1 MKRVY
6 AMLLAVIL
14 MLSIVPISVMAAG
27 RNVSD
32 NLKLTVTKLAVD
44 DGDSVKFNFSVTAVD
59 EIKQGDYINL
69 TYNAEDNGKAY
80 GVMPSDYE
88 GEHQLK
94 NSDGVLLGTLSA
106 NKGSVRLVFASNL
119 AAGTSFKQDIY
130 IDVMAGSDDVL
141 HSMLGE
147 KLSTFDIKYGKK
159 VLSLTVRPTGIGG
172 NVSGDRVS
180 SVTLYD
186 NKSGKAISTSKVI
199 RDMYYFDSVTLMKY
213 AQDSDVDL
221 SQSDSLRINN
231 SVFGYGG
238 NLVTKNFVL
247 FASAPKYI
255 RYGDVNMDGKI
266 DESDANFIQKAIV
279 SKEVKLTAMQKEIA
293 DVDGD
298 GEVLVADSIYIY
310 KYIRGYA
317 DESFRT
323 GKITQILN
331 GCRYLYGDM
340 NRNGVYDKSDID
352 LLESLIDTENY
363 TAELRE
369 LADVNGDGNI
379 DANDASIIRAFIA
392 NETGE
397 VNRIGISSSVYKV
410 VEEFVEPTVPT
421 TVIPTTEPTEE
432 PTTEMPTTV
441 PVPTVMPTTVEPT
454 TVVPTTKYIEPTEVI
469 TVKPTVRP
477 TEIVPTTVKPTA
489 APTTLPT
496 VKPTI
501 KPTVKPTQV
510 VTTVPATTIRVTEST
525 VQPTSIAVTTVAPTE
540 MTTSI
545 PVTTT
550 VATESTTESTTQ
562 MASTSAYTKPFVT
575 EPTTNVA
582 TNDTATQD
590 TVKPSVQTGGGV
602 NVVVWIV
609 MAICALLSFVVLTIA
624 IKKNNKD

>member
-80 GVMPSDYE
+80 GVIPSDYE

-186 NKSGKAISTSKVI
+186 NKSGKVISTSKVI

-213 AQDSDVDL
+213 AQDSGVDL

-231 SVFGYGG
+231 SVFGYDG

-293 DVDGD
+293 DVDGN
-298 GEVLVADSIYIY
+298 GEVLVADSTYIY

-317 DESFRT
+317 DESSRT
-323 GKITQILN
+323 GKISQILN

-340 NRNGVYDKSDID
+340 NRNGVYDKSDVD
-352 LLESLIDTENY
+352 LLESLINTENY

-379 DANDASIIRAFIA
+379 DANDVAIIRAFIV

-397 VNRIGISSSVYKV
+397 VNRIGISSSVYKA
-410 VEEFVEPTVPT
+410 VEEFVEPTVST
-421 TVIPTTEPTEE
+421 TVVPTTEPTEVVPTE
-432 PTTEMPTTV
+432 VPTTIPMTTV
-441 PVPTVMPTTVEPT
+441 VPTTVEPT
-454 TVVPTTKYIEPTEVI
+454 TVISTTKYIEPTEVT

-477 TEIVPTTVKPTA
+477 TEVVPVTTKPIIAPTA
-489 APTTLPT
+489 
-496 VKPTI
+496 

-510 VTTVPATTIRVTEST
+510 VTTVPITTVPATTVKTTETT
-525 VQPTSIAVTTVAPTE
+525 VQPTSVA
-540 MTTSI
+540 MTTIASTEA
-545 PVTTT
+545 TT
-550 VATESTTESTTQ
+550 AMPTTEPTTQ
-562 MASTSAYTKPFVT
+562 IASVPTKPFVT
-575 EPTTNVA
+575 EPTTAVA
-582 TNDTATQD
+582 TNDTATID
-590 TVKPSVQTGGGV
+590 TAKPTVQTGGGV

-609 MAICALLSFVVLTIA
+609 MAVCALAGFVALIIA
-624 IKKNNKD
+624 IKKNNEE

>member
-80 GVMPSDYE
+80 GVIPSDYE

-94 NSDGVLLGTLSA
+94 NSDGVLLGTLSV
-106 NKGSVRLVFASNL
+106 NKGSVRLVFASDL

-213 AQDSDVDL
+213 AQDSDADL

-231 SVFGYGG
+231 AVFGYGG

-247 FASAPKYI
+247 FANASKYI

-266 DESDANFIQKAIV
+266 DEFDANFIQKAIV

-298 GEVLVADSIYIY
+298 GEVLVADSTYIY

-363 TAELRE
+363 TDELRE

-397 VNRIGISSSVYKV
+397 VNRIGISSSVYKAV
-410 VEEFVEPTVPT
+410 AEFVEPTVPT
-421 TVIPTTEPTEE
+421 TVVPTTEPTEVVSTE
-432 PTTEMPTTV
+432 VPTTIPMTTIA
-441 PVPTVMPTTVEPT
+441 PTTVEPT
-454 TVVPTTKYIEPTEVI
+454 TVISTTKYIEPTEMT

-477 TEIVPTTVKPTA
+477 TEVVPVTA
-489 APTTLPT
+489 
-496 VKPTI
+496 KPTI
-501 KPTVKPTQV
+501 APTAKPTVKPTVKPTQAV
-510 VTTVPATTIRVTEST
+510 TTVPITTVPATTVKTTETT
-525 VQPTSIAVTTVAPTE
+525 VQPTSVA
-540 MTTSI
+540 MTTIASTEA
-545 PVTTT
+545 TT
-550 VATESTTESTTQ
+550 AMPTTEPTTQ
-562 MASTSAYTKPFVT
+562 IAYVPTKPFVT
-575 EPTTNVA
+575 EPTTAVV
-582 TNDTATQD
+582 TNDTATID
-590 TVKPSVQTGGGV
+590 TAKPTGQTGGGV

-609 MAICALLSFVVLTIA
+609 MAVCALSGFVALIIA
-624 IKKNNKD
+624 IKKNNEE

>member
-14 MLSIVPISVMAAG
+14 MLSVVPVSVMAAG

-80 GVMPSDYE
+80 GVIPSDYE

-94 NSDGVLLGTLSA
+94 NGDGVLLGTLSA
-106 NKGSVRLVFASNL
+106 NKGSVRLVFASDL

-130 IDVMAGSDDVL
+130 IDVMVGSDDVL

-172 NVSGDRVS
+172 NVSGDKVS

-186 NKSGKAISTSKVI
+186 NKSGKAISTAKVI

-213 AQDSDVDL
+213 AQDSGVDL

-231 SVFGYGG
+231 AVFGYGG

-266 DESDANFIQKAIV
+266 DESDVNFIQKAIV
-279 SKEVKLTAMQKEIA
+279 SKEVRLTAMQKEIA
-293 DVDGD
+293 DVDGN
-298 GEVLVADSIYIY
+298 GEVLVADSTYIY
-310 KYIRGYA
+310 KYIHGYA
-317 DESFRT
+317 DESSRA
-323 GKITQILN
+323 GKITQIRN

-340 NRNGVYDKSDID
+340 NRNGVYDESDID

-379 DANDASIIRAFIA
+379 DANDVAIIRAFVA

-397 VNRIGISSSVYKV
+397 VNRIGISSSVYKA

-421 TVIPTTEPTEE
+421 TVVSTTEPTEVVPTE
-432 PTTEMPTTV
+432 IPTTIPMTTIA
-441 PVPTVMPTTVEPT
+441 PTTVE
-454 TVVPTTKYIEPTEVI
+454 PTTKYIEPTEVT

-477 TEIVPTTVKPTA
+477 TEVAPVTA
-489 APTTLPT
+489 
-496 VKPTI
+496 KPTI
-501 KPTVKPTQV
+501 APTAKPTVKPTVKPTQV
-510 VTTVPATTIRVTEST
+510 VTTVSITTAPATTVKTIETT
-525 VQPTSIAVTTVAPTE
+525 VQPTSVAMATIASTEATTAMP
-540 MTTSI
+540 
-545 PVTTT
+545 
-550 VATESTTESTTQ
+550 TTEPTTQ
-562 MASTSAYTKPFVT
+562 IASVPTKPFVT
-575 EPTTNVA
+575 ELTTAVA
-582 TNDTATQD
+582 TNDTATID
-590 TVKPSVQTGGGV
+590 TAKPTVQTGGGV

-609 MAICALLSFVVLTIA
+609 MAVCALAGFVALIIA
-624 IKKNNKD
+624 IKKNNEE

>member
-6 AMLLAVIL
+6 AMLLVVIL

-32 NLKLTVTKLAVD
+32 NLKLTVAKLVVD

-80 GVMPSDYE
+80 GIIPSDYE

-94 NSDGVLLGTLSA
+94 NGDGVLLGTLSA
-106 NKGSVRLVFASNL
+106 NKGSVRLVFASDL

-172 NVSGDRVS
+172 NVSGDKVP

-199 RDMYYFDSVTLMKY
+199 RDMYYFDSITFMKY
-213 AQDSDVDL
+213 AQDSGVDL

-231 SVFGYGG
+231 AVFGYDG
-238 NLVTKNFVL
+238 NLVIKNFVL

-293 DVDGD
+293 DVDGN
-298 GEVLVADSIYIY
+298 GEVLVADSTYIY
-310 KYIRGYA
+310 KYIHGYA
-317 DESFRT
+317 DESSRA
-323 GKITQILN
+323 GKITQIRN

-340 NRNGVYDKSDID
+340 NRNGVYDKSDVD

-379 DANDASIIRAFIA
+379 DANDASIIRSFIA

-397 VNRIGISSSVYKV
+397 VNRIGISSSVYKA

-421 TVIPTTEPTEE
+421 TVVPTTEPTEVVPTE
-432 PTTEMPTTV
+432 IPTTIPMTTIA
-441 PVPTVMPTTVEPT
+441 PTTVEPT
-454 TVVPTTKYIEPTEVI
+454 TVISTTKYIEPTEVT

-477 TEIVPTTVKPTA
+477 TEVAPVTA
-489 APTTLPT
+489 
-496 VKPTI
+496 KPTI
-501 KPTVKPTQV
+501 APTVKPTQV
-510 VTTVPATTIRVTEST
+510 VTTVPITTVPATTVKMTETT
-525 VQPTSIAVTTVAPTE
+525 VQSTSVA
-540 MTTSI
+540 MTTI
-545 PVTTT
+545 VLTEATTAMPT
-550 VATESTTESTTQ
+550 TEPTTQIASVPTKPFITESTT
-562 MASTSAYTKPFVT
+562 V
-575 EPTTNVA
+575 VA
-582 TNDTATQD
+582 TNDTATID
-590 TVKPSVQTGGGV
+590 TAKPTVQTGGGV

-609 MAICALLSFVVLTIA
+609 MAVCALAGFVALIIA
-624 IKKNNKD
+624 IKKNNEE

>member
-32 NLKLTVTKLAVD
+32 NLKLTVTKLTVD

-80 GVMPSDYE
+80 GVIPSDYE

-172 NVSGDRVS
+172 NVSGDKVS

-213 AQDSDVDL
+213 AQDSGVDL

-231 SVFGYGG
+231 SVFGYGS
-238 NLVTKNFVL
+238 NLIAKNFVL

-293 DVDGD
+293 DVDGN
-298 GEVLVADSIYIY
+298 GEVLVADSTYIY
-310 KYIRGYA
+310 KYIHGYA
-317 DESFRT
+317 DESSRA
-323 GKITQILN
+323 GEITQILN

-340 NRNGVYDKSDID
+340 NRNGVYDKSDVD
-352 LLESLIDTENY
+352 LLESLINTENY

-379 DANDASIIRAFIA
+379 DANDVAIIRAFVA

-397 VNRIGISSSVYKV
+397 VNRIGISSSVYKA

-421 TVIPTTEPTEE
+421 TVVPTTEPTEVVPTE
-432 PTTEMPTTV
+432 IPTTIPMTTIA
-441 PVPTVMPTTVEPT
+441 PTTVE
-454 TVVPTTKYIEPTEVI
+454 PTTKYIEPTEVT

-477 TEIVPTTVKPTA
+477 TEVAPVTA
-489 APTTLPT
+489 
-496 VKPTI
+496 KPTI
-501 KPTVKPTQV
+501 APTAKPTVKPTQV
-510 VTTVPATTIRVTEST
+510 VTTVPATTVNTTETT
-525 VQPTSIAVTTVAPTE
+525 VQPTSIA
-540 MTTSI
+540 MTTI
-545 PVTTT
+545 
-550 VATESTTESTTQ
+550 
-562 MASTSAYTKPFVT
+562 ASTEATIAMPTT
-575 EPTTNVA
+575 EPTTQIASVPTKPFITEPTTVVA
-582 TNDTATQD
+582 TNDTATID
-590 TVKPSVQTGGGV
+590 TAKPTVQTGGGV

-609 MAICALLSFVVLTIA
+609 MAVCALAGFVALIIA
-624 IKKNNKD
+624 IKKNNEE

>member
-80 GVMPSDYE
+80 GVIPSDYE

-94 NSDGVLLGTLSA
+94 NSDGVLLGTLSV
-106 NKGSVRLVFASNL
+106 NKGSVRLVFASDL

-213 AQDSDVDL
+213 AQDSDADL

-231 SVFGYGG
+231 AVFGYGG

-247 FASAPKYI
+247 FANASKYI

-266 DESDANFIQKAIV
+266 DEFDANFIQKAIV

-298 GEVLVADSIYIY
+298 GEVLVADSTYIY

-397 VNRIGISSSVYKV
+397 VNRIGISSSVYKAV
-410 VEEFVEPTVPT
+410 AEFVEPTVPT
-421 TVIPTTEPTEE
+421 TVVPTTEPTEVVPTE
-432 PTTEMPTTV
+432 VPTTIPMTTIA
-441 PVPTVMPTTVEPT
+441 PTTVEPT
-454 TVVPTTKYIEPTEVI
+454 TVISTTKYIEPTEMT

-477 TEIVPTTVKPTA
+477 TEVAPVTA
-489 APTTLPT
+489 
-496 VKPTI
+496 KPTI
-501 KPTVKPTQV
+501 APTAKPTVKPTVKPTQAITTV
-510 VTTVPATTIRVTEST
+510 PITTVPATTVKTTETT
-525 VQPTSIAVTTVAPTE
+525 VQPTSVA
-540 MTTSI
+540 MTTIASTEA
-545 PVTTT
+545 TT
-550 VATESTTESTTQ
+550 AMPTTEPTTQ
-562 MASTSAYTKPFVT
+562 IASVPTKPFVT
-575 EPTTNVA
+575 EPTTAVA
-582 TNDTATQD
+582 TNDTATID
-590 TVKPSVQTGGGV
+590 TAKPTVQTGGGV

-609 MAICALLSFVVLTIA
+609 MAVCALSGFVALIIA
-624 IKKNNKD
+624 IKKNNEE

>member
-32 NLKLTVTKLAVD
+32 NLKLTVTKLTVD

-80 GVMPSDYE
+80 GVIPSDYE

-172 NVSGDRVS
+172 NVSGDKVS

-213 AQDSDVDL
+213 AQDSGVDL

-238 NLVTKNFVL
+238 NLVAKNFVL

-293 DVDGD
+293 DVDGN
-298 GEVLVADSIYIY
+298 GEVLVADSTYIY
-310 KYIRGYA
+310 KYIHGYA

-323 GKITQILN
+323 GKMTRILN

-379 DANDASIIRAFIA
+379 DANDVSIIRSFIA

-397 VNRIGISSSVYKV
+397 VNRIGISSSVYKA

-421 TVIPTTEPTEE
+421 TVVPTTEPTE
-432 PTTEMPTTV
+432 V
-441 PVPTVMPTTVEPT
+441 VPTEISTTIPMTTIAPTTVE
-454 TVVPTTKYIEPTEVI
+454 PTTKYIEPTEVT

-477 TEIVPTTVKPTA
+477 TEVAPVTA
-489 APTTLPT
+489 
-496 VKPTI
+496 KPTI
-501 KPTVKPTQV
+501 APTAKPTVKPTVKPTQAV
-510 VTTVPATTIRVTEST
+510 TTVPITTVPATTVNTTET
-525 VQPTSIAVTTVAPTE
+525 TIQPTSVA
-540 MTTSI
+540 MTTI
-545 PVTTT
+545 
-550 VATESTTESTTQ
+550 
-562 MASTSAYTKPFVT
+562 ASTEATTAMPTT
-575 EPTTNVA
+575 EPTTQIVSVPTKPFITEPTTVVA
-582 TNDTATQD
+582 TNDTATID
-590 TVKPSVQTGGGV
+590 TAKPTVQTGGGV

-609 MAICALLSFVVLTIA
+609 MAVCALSGFVALIIA
-624 IKKNNKD
+624 IKKNNEE

>member
-80 GVMPSDYE
+80 GVIPSDYE

-94 NSDGVLLGTLSA
+94 NGDGVLLGTLSA
-106 NKGSVRLVFASNL
+106 NKGSVRLVFASDL

-172 NVSGDRVS
+172 NVSGDKVP

-213 AQDSDVDL
+213 AQDSGVDL

-293 DVDGD
+293 DVDGN
-298 GEVLVADSIYIY
+298 GEVLVADSTYIC

-323 GKITQILN
+323 GKMTRILN

-379 DANDASIIRAFIA
+379 DTNDASILRAFIA

-397 VNRIGISSSVYKV
+397 VNRIGISSSVYKA
-410 VEEFVEPTVPT
+410 VEEFVEPTAPT
-421 TVIPTTEPTEE
+421 TVVPTTEPTEVVPTE
-432 PTTEMPTTV
+432 VPTTISMTTIA
-441 PVPTVMPTTVEPT
+441 PTTVEPT
-454 TVVPTTKYIEPTEVI
+454 TVISTTKYIEPTEVT

-477 TEIVPTTVKPTA
+477 TEVAPVTTKPIIVPTV
-489 APTTLPT
+489 
-496 VKPTI
+496 

-510 VTTVPATTIRVTEST
+510 VTTVPITTVPATTVKTIETT
-525 VQPTSIAVTTVAPTE
+525 VQPTSVA
-540 MTTSI
+540 MTTIASTEA
-545 PVTTT
+545 TTAMPT
-550 VATESTTESTTQ
+550 AEPTTQ
-562 MASTSAYTKPFVT
+562 IASVPTKPFVT
-575 EPTTNVA
+575 ELTTAVA
-582 TNDTATQD
+582 TNDTATID
-590 TVKPSVQTGGGV
+590 TAKPTVQTGGGV

-609 MAICALLSFVVLTIA
+609 MAVCALAGFVALIIA
-624 IKKNNKD
+624 IKKNNEE

>member
-1 MKRVY
+1 MKRIY

-80 GVMPSDYE
+80 GVIPSDYE

-94 NSDGVLLGTLSA
+94 NGDGVLLGTLSA
-106 NKGSVRLVFASNL
+106 NKGSVRLVFASDL

-141 HSMLGE
+141 HSMLSE

-172 NVSGDRVS
+172 NVSGDKVP

-213 AQDSDVDL
+213 AQDSGVDL

-231 SVFGYGG
+231 AVFGYGG

-266 DESDANFIQKAIV
+266 DESDVNFIQKAIV
-279 SKEVKLTAMQKEIA
+279 SKEVRLTAMQKEIA
-293 DVDGD
+293 DVDGN
-298 GEVLVADSIYIY
+298 GEVLVADSTYIY
-310 KYIRGYA
+310 KYIHSYA
-317 DESFRT
+317 DESSRA
-323 GKITQILN
+323 GEITQILN

-340 NRNGVYDKSDID
+340 NRNGVYDKSDVD

-379 DANDASIIRAFIA
+379 DANDVSIIRSFIA

-397 VNRIGISSSVYKV
+397 VNRIGISSSVYKA

-421 TVIPTTEPTEE
+421 TVVPTTEPTEVVPTE
-432 PTTEMPTTV
+432 IPTTIPMTTIA
-441 PVPTVMPTTVEPT
+441 PTTVEPT
-454 TVVPTTKYIEPTEVI
+454 TVISTTKYIEPTEVTTI
-469 TVKPTVRP
+469 KPTVRP
-477 TEIVPTTVKPTA
+477 TEVVPVITKPTIVPTV
-489 APTTLPT
+489 
-496 VKPTI
+496 

-510 VTTVPATTIRVTEST
+510 VTTVPITTAPATTVKTTETT
-525 VQPTSIAVTTVAPTE
+525 VQPTSVA
-540 MTTSI
+540 MTTIASTEA
-545 PVTTT
+545 TTT
-550 VATESTTESTTQ
+550 MPT
-562 MASTSAYTKPFVT
+562 T
-575 EPTTNVA
+575 EPTTQIASVPTKPFITEPTTVVV
-582 TNDTATQD
+582 TNDTATID
-590 TVKPSVQTGGGV
+590 TAKPMVQTGGGV

-609 MAICALLSFVVLTIA
+609 MAVCALSGFVALIIA
-624 IKKNNKD
+624 IKKNNEE